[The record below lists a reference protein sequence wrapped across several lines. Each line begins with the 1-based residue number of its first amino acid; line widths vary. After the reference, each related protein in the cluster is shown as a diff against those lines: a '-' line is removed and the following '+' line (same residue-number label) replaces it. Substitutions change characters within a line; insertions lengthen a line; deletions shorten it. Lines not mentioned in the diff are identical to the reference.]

1 MVNFMRSRQVK
12 KLTRMCLI
20 CFERGSDEII
30 TKSEFR
36 QTSFLSLSHKLR
48 SLKKIL
54 DYWIGANKLTLTSLA
69 RIFMDLKI
77 KIFNLRPQLKPLP
90 KVILIGGFLFL
101 ACVKYYKYG
110 IFTRSRCVFFL
121 KH

>member
-12 KLTRMCLI
+12 KLTRMCLV

-54 DYWIGANKLTLTSLA
+54 DYWIGANTLTLTSLA

-77 KIFNLRPQLKPLP
+77 KYFQP
-90 KVILIGGFLFL
+90 
-101 ACVKYYKYG
+101 
-110 IFTRSRCVFFL
+110 
-121 KH
+121 

>member
-20 CFERGSDEII
+20 CFEHGSDEII

-77 KIFNLRPQLKPLP
+77 KNFQP
-90 KVILIGGFLFL
+90 
-101 ACVKYYKYG
+101 
-110 IFTRSRCVFFL
+110 
-121 KH
+121 

>member
-20 CFERGSDEII
+20 CCERGSDEII

-36 QTSFLSLSHKLR
+36 QTSFLSLSLKLR

-54 DYWIGANKLTLTSLA
+54 DYWIGTNTLTLTSLA

-77 KIFNLRPQLKPLP
+77 KSFQP
-90 KVILIGGFLFL
+90 
-101 ACVKYYKYG
+101 
-110 IFTRSRCVFFL
+110 
-121 KH
+121 